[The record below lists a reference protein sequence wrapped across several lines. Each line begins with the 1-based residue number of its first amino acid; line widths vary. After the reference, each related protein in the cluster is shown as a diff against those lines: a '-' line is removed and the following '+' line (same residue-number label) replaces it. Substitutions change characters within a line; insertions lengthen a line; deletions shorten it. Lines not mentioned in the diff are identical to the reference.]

1 MQNQNLNLNNPNNA
15 YMNYTQG
22 GPPMPQ
28 ITNNAPPTSSQIN
41 PQTQIPQNQIPQNPN
56 NINKMHILD
65 QDLYNKQ
72 YQNLNRGNIPLNQ
85 NPNNQYPLQNN
96 NNIPIQNTQIRQQ
109 PINMYPN
116 GVMPPQGQIIVN
128 PVPVMPVM
136 PMPYSY
142 PMMGVPGCIRCGGRG
157 IKMNGMRCPCIGGG
171 SDGEDFENS
180 LALGLAFGMYGPYR
194 RGFW

>member
-1 MQNQNLNLNNPNNA
+1 MQNQNKNINNPNNA

-28 ITNNAPPTSSQIN
+28 ISNSAPPISSQIN
-41 PQTQIPQNQIPQNPN
+41 PQNINNQNPN
-56 NINKMHILD
+56 NKNQMHVLD

-72 YQNLNRGNIPLNQ
+72 YQNLNKGNIPLNQ
-85 NPNNQYPLQNN
+85 NNYNQFPIQNNNQIPLQNN
-96 NNIPIQNTQIRQQ
+96 QMRPQ

-128 PVPVMPVM
+128 PVPVIPVM
-136 PMPYSY
+136 PAMPYGY
-142 PMMGVPGCIRCGGRG
+142 PMMGIPGCIRCGGRG

-171 SDGEDFENS
+171 TDSEDFEDS
-180 LALGLAFGMYGPYR
+180 LALGMAFGMYGPYR